1 MSLPAGRR
9 RLQFTVGTRLKPA
22 SLHQPNPVLASILR
36 MPTGKLHIIPLGG
49 MGEFGMNC
57 MAIRFG
63 DDIIVVDA
71 GLMFPEAELLGVD
84 IVVPD
89 ISYLLENRKHV
100 RGIVLTHGHEDHI
113 GALPWILSELNVP
126 VWGTEFTLAYVEDKL
141 DEHQLLDDAILNEI
155 RPGERFKIGS
165 FTIHPLQVT
174 HSLVDC
180 VALAIHTPLG
190 VVLHTGDFKV
200 DPTPTDNRL
209 FDLHGFAEYGKE
221 GVLALLQDS
230 TNVERKGYTPSERA
244 VHRKFE
250 EVFVRTERRLF
261 ISCFSSSIHRIKL
274 TVDMAREHGRKICFI
289 GRSMNNSSE
298 IAEDLG
304 YIQIPEGM
312 LIHPGEMKNYP
323 PEKVCVLISGTQG
336 EPMSA
341 LSRAAVDNHKHA
353 KIEKGDTVVLSS
365 RIIPGNEKAIYRMVD
380 HLFRR
385 EAFVIYDDGSYPP
398 IHVSGH
404 GSQEELKLIIN
415 LVRPKYF
422 IPVHG
427 EYRQLKLHAELAG
440 SMTGAVG
447 KVMLIETGDVLE
459 IDEHGARKAGRINV
473 GRVCIDSGSRT
484 DVVEDIIVKDRRHLS
499 EDGFVM
505 PVIAINKLTGRV
517 ESAPEIVTRGFNPG
531 DDGVIARIK
540 EIVIET
546 LDSSSAEEKADY
558 GVIKEKIRTDLKRY
572 ISRQNQRRPLIMPV
586 IVEI

>member
-1 MSLPAGRR
+1 
-9 RLQFTVGTRLKPA
+9 
-22 SLHQPNPVLASILR
+22 
-36 MPTGKLHIIPLGG
+36 MPTGKLQLIPLGG
-49 MGEFGMNC
+49 LGEFGMNC
-57 MAIRFG
+57 MAVRYG

-89 ISYLLENRKHV
+89 ISYLLENRQHV
-100 RGIVLTHGHEDHI
+100 RGIILTHGHEDHI
-113 GALPWILSELNVP
+113 GAIPWFLSELKVP
-126 VWGTEFTLAYVEDKL
+126 VFATEFTLAYVEDKL
-141 DEHQLLDDAILNEI
+141 DEHGLLDDADLREI
-155 RPGERFKIGS
+155 RANQRFKLGP
-165 FTIHPLQVT
+165 FTIHPIQVT

-190 VVLHTGDFKV
+190 VLIHTGDFKV

-209 FDLHGFAEYGKE
+209 FDLHAFAEYGKQ
-221 GVLALLQDS
+221 GVLALMQDS

-244 VHRKFE
+244 VRRKFD
-250 EVFVRTERRLF
+250 EVFAHTQRRLF

-274 TVDMAREHGRKICFI
+274 ATELAWQHGRKVCFM
-289 GRSMNNSSE
+289 GRSMVNSAE

-304 YIQIPEGM
+304 YIEVPEG
-312 LIHPGEMKNYP
+312 LVINPGEMRTLP

-365 RIIPGNEKAIYRMVD
+365 RIIPGNEKAIYRVID

-385 EAFVIYDDGSYPP
+385 EAHVIYDDGTTPP

-404 GSQEELKLIIN
+404 ASQEELRLIIN

-440 SMTGAVG
+440 AMKSSVG
-447 KVMLIETGDVLE
+447 KVMLIESGDVLE
-459 IDEHGARKAGRINV
+459 IDEQGARKAGRVTV
-473 GRVCIDSGSRT
+473 GRVCMDSGSRT
-484 DVVEDIIVKDRRHLS
+484 DVVEDLIVKDRRHLS
-499 EDGFVM
+499 EDGIVL
-505 PVIAINKLTGRV
+505 PIIAINKHSGAI
-517 ESAPEIVTRGFNPG
+517 ESAPEIVTRGFNVG
-531 DDGVIARIK
+531 DNGLMEGARQ
-540 EIVIET
+540 IVMNT
-546 LDSSSAEEKADY
+546 LNESSVEEKGDY
-558 GVIKEKIRTDLKRY
+558 GVIKEKIRADLKRY
-572 ISRQNQRRPLIMPV
+572 IAKQTQKRPMIMPV
-586 IVEI
+586 ILEI

>member
-1 MSLPAGRR
+1 
-9 RLQFTVGTRLKPA
+9 
-22 SLHQPNPVLASILR
+22 
-36 MPTGKLHIIPLGG
+36 MPTGKLQLIPLGG
-49 MGEFGMNC
+49 LGEFGMNC
-57 MAIRFG
+57 MAIRYG

-89 ISYLLENRKHV
+89 ISYLVENRQHV
-100 RGIVLTHGHEDHI
+100 RGIILTHGHEDHI
-113 GALPWILSELNVP
+113 GAIPWFLSELKVP
-126 VWGTEFTLAYVEDKL
+126 VFATEFTLAYVEDKL
-141 DEHQLLDDAILNEI
+141 DEHGLLDDADLREI
-155 RPGERFKIGS
+155 RANQRFKLGP
-165 FTIHPLQVT
+165 FTIHPIQVT

-190 VVLHTGDFKV
+190 VLIHTGDFKV

-209 FDLHGFAEYGKE
+209 FDLHAFAEYGKQ
-221 GVLALLQDS
+221 GVLALMQDS

-244 VHRKFE
+244 VRRKFD
-250 EVFVRTERRLF
+250 EVFAHTQRRLF

-274 TVDMAREHGRKICFI
+274 ATELAWQHGRKVCFM
-289 GRSMNNSSE
+289 GRSMVNSAE

-304 YIQIPEGM
+304 YIEVPEG
-312 LIHPGEMKNYP
+312 LVINPGEMRTLP

-365 RIIPGNEKAIYRMVD
+365 RIIPGNEKAIYRVID

-385 EAFVIYDDGSYPP
+385 EAHVIYDDGTTPP

-404 GSQEELKLIIN
+404 ASQEELRLIIN

-440 SMTGAVG
+440 AMKSSVG
-447 KVMLIETGDVLE
+447 KVMLIESGDVLE
-459 IDEHGARKAGRINV
+459 IDEQGARKAGRVTV
-473 GRVCIDSGSRT
+473 GRVCMDSGSRT
-484 DVVEDIIVKDRRHLS
+484 DVIEDLIVKDRRHLS
-499 EDGFVM
+499 EDGIVL
-505 PVIAINKLTGRV
+505 PIIAINKHSGAI
-517 ESAPEIVTRGFNPG
+517 ESAPEIVTRGFNVG
-531 DDGVIARIK
+531 DNGLMEGARQ
-540 EIVIET
+540 IVMNT
-546 LDSSSAEEKADY
+546 LNESSVEEKGDY
-558 GVIKEKIRTDLKRY
+558 GVIKEKIRSDLKRY
-572 ISRQNQRRPLIMPV
+572 IAKQTQKRPMIMPV
-586 IVEI
+586 ILEI